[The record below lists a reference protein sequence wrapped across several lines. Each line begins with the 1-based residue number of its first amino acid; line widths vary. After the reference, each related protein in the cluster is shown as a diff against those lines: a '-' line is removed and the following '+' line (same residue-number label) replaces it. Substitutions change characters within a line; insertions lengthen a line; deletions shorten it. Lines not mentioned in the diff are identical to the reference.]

1 MTKKIPLHR
10 FLRHKEGT
18 LPIQLFALDALPSV
32 SHLGTPNR
40 HTFHELFWV
49 TQGAGQHFIDFSGYD
64 IRSNTLYFVEQGRV
78 HYWNISRPL
87 QGYVAL
93 IEPDCLFSTAS
104 VDTVSRFELFR
115 TVGSHPAIYPSP
127 QEVPWFQAGWERI
140 DHEYNSSRF
149 GRGEAINS
157 LLQLII
163 IEAKRLIMTENANGH
178 PTSASERLTYR
189 YQRLVEKNATKM
201 HKVEAYA
208 GDLGVATAYLSQCVK
223 EVKGITA
230 GEILRRQIVLE
241 AKRLLAYTDGTVAEI
256 AGQLNFKDASYF
268 GRFFKRETSQ
278 TPGDFQTQMTFYE
291 AIPD

>member
-10 FLRHKEGT
+10 FLGHKEDSI
-18 LPIQLFALDALPSV
+18 PIELFSLDALPAV
-32 SHLGTPNR
+32 ALLDKPNR

-49 TQGAGQHFIDFSGYD
+49 TQGAGQHFIDFVGYD
-64 IRSNTLYFVEQGRV
+64 IRPNTLFFVEQGRV
-78 HYWNISRPL
+78 HFWDLAKPL

-93 IEPDCLFSTAS
+93 IKTDFLFSTAS
-104 VDTVSRFELFR
+104 VDSVSRFELFR
-115 TVGSHPAIYPSP
+115 TIGRHPAIYPSP
-127 QEVPWFQAGWERI
+127 QEVPWFHAGWERI
-140 DHEYNSSRF
+140 DHEFNSARF
-149 GRGEAINS
+149 GRVAAINS
-157 LLQLII
+157 LLQLIF
-163 IEAKRLIMTENANGH
+163 IEAKRLIMTETKDAH
-178 PTSASERLTYR
+178 PTTASERLTYR
-189 YQRLVEKNATKM
+189 YQQLVEKKASEQ

-208 GDLGVATAYLSQCVK
+208 DELGVATAYLSQCVK
-223 EVKGITA
+223 EVMGMTA

-256 AGQLNFKDASYF
+256 ARQLNFKNASYF